1 MTATGLSRA
10 AVADLNRVTQALE
23 MLAPRWSVWTLM
35 TLSDQPLRYTEIKPR
50 LSLLADG
57 QLSPRLKALTADG
70 LVARDA
76 VSARNVSYRLTDR
89 GQAIAP
95 VLRAL
100 VEWGDARLEKR
111 KVPSKNLPGMFEPER
126 IPAAQNA
133 EDALALIITRHTA
146 AVMWG
151 LRAAGTA
158 TGSELAAILPGSLTA
173 GRLYAPLGQLVD
185 DEFAERAGSRGYR
198 LTDHGRSLAP
208 VFRALSAWAA
218 GRPATSARKHPI
230 WTMEEQQQEEEL
242 VRPAAPRRP
251 VALAGVTVP
260 APGPA
265 LSTAPG
271 PGAKWRPGDL
281 FSHGSSTTPL
291 AGAGATGGRGR

>member
-50 LSLLADG
+50 LAVLADG
-57 QLSPRLKALTADG
+57 QISLRLKTLTADG

-76 VSARNVSYRLTDR
+76 VSVRNVSYRLTDR

-95 VLRAL
+95 VLRELAA
-100 VEWGDARLEKR
+100 WGDSRLEKR
-111 KVPSKNLPGMFEPER
+111 TVPSTALPGMWEPER

-133 EDALALIITRHTA
+133 EDALALITARHITAT
-146 AVMWG
+146 MWG
-151 LRAAGTA
+151 LQAAGTA
-158 TGSELAAILPGSLTA
+158 TGSELARILPGSLTA

-185 DEFAERAGSRGYR
+185 DELAERTGSRGYR
-198 LTDHGRSLAP
+198 LSDHGRSLAP

-218 GRPATSARKHPI
+218 GRPASFTRKHPI
-230 WTMEEQQQEEEL
+230 WTTQEQREEAL

-251 VALAGVTVP
+251 VALSGVRI
-260 APGPA
+260 PGPA
-265 LSTAPG
+265 LSAAPA
-271 PGAKWRPGDL
+271 PRAAWRPGDL
-281 FSHGSSTTPL
+281 FSHGSSTAAL
-291 AGAGATGGRGR
+291 AGAGATGGRAR

>member
-1 MTATGLSRA
+1 
-10 AVADLNRVTQALE
+10 
-23 MLAPRWSVWTLM
+23 
-35 TLSDQPLRYTEIKPR
+35 
-50 LSLLADG
+50 
-57 QLSPRLKALTADG
+57 
-70 LVARDA
+70 
-76 VSARNVSYRLTDR
+76 
-89 GQAIAP
+89 
-95 VLRAL
+95 
-100 VEWGDARLEKR
+100 
-111 KVPSKNLPGMFEPER
+111 MFEPER

-133 EDALALIITRHTA
+133 EDALALITTRHTA

-185 DEFAERAGSRGYR
+185 DDLAERTGSRGYR

-208 VFRALSAWAA
+208 VYRAMSVWAA
-218 GRPATSARKHPI
+218 GRPASSARKHPI
-230 WTMEEQQQEEEL
+230 WTMEEQQEEEGL

-251 VALAGVTVP
+251 VVLPGVTIP

-281 FSHGSSTTPL
+281 FSHGSSTAPL
-291 AGAGATGGRGR
+291 AGAGATSGRGR

>member
-50 LSLLADG
+50 LALLADG
-57 QLSPRLKALTADG
+57 QLTPRLKALTADG
-70 LVARDA
+70 LVERDA
-76 VSARNVSYRLTDR
+76 VSARNVSYRLTER

-95 VLRAL
+95 ALRAL

-111 KVPSKNLPGMFEPER
+111 KVPSKDLPGMFEPER

-133 EDALALIITRHTA
+133 EDTLALITARHITA
-146 AVMWG
+146 AMWG
-151 LRAAGTA
+151 LQAAGTA
-158 TGSELAAILPGSLTA
+158 TGSELAQILPGSLTA

-185 DEFAERAGSRGYR
+185 DELAERTGSRGYR

-208 VFRALSAWAA
+208 VFRSLSAWAA
-218 GRPATSARKHPI
+218 GRPASSARKHPI
-230 WTMEEQQQEEEL
+230 WTLEEQREEL
-242 VRPAAPRRP
+242 VQPPAPRRP
-251 VALAGVTVP
+251 VSLAGVTI
-260 APGPA
+260 PGPA
-265 LSTAPG
+265 LSTAPAR
-271 PGAKWRPGDL
+271 GAKWRPGDL
-281 FSHGSSTTPL
+281 FSHSTTAPL
-291 AGAGATGGRGR
+291 AGAGATGGRAR

>member
-35 TLSDQPLRYTEIKPR
+35 TLSEQPLRYTEIKPR
-50 LSLLADG
+50 LALLADG

-70 LVARDA
+70 LAARDA
-76 VSARNVSYRLTDR
+76 RTARSVSYRLTER
-89 GQAIAP
+89 GQALTP
-95 VLRAL
+95 VLQELTA
-100 VEWGDARLEKR
+100 WGDARLEKR
-111 KVPSKNLPGMFEPER
+111 RVPSKNIPGMFEPER

-133 EDALALIITRHTA
+133 EDALALITARHITAT
-146 AVMWG
+146 MWG
-151 LRAAGTA
+151 LQAAGTA

-185 DEFAERAGSRGYR
+185 DELAERSGSRGYR

-230 WTMEEQQQEEEL
+230 WTLEEQREEL
-242 VRPAAPRRP
+242 VAPPAPRRP
-251 VALAGVTVP
+251 VVLP
-260 APGPA
+260 AMMIPGPA

-271 PGAKWRPGDL
+271 PGSAKWRPGDL
-281 FSHGSSTTPL
+281 FSHGTPAPL
-291 AGAGATGGRGR
+291 AGAGATGGRTR

>member
-1 MTATGLSRA
+1 MTAIGLSRA
-10 AVADLNRVTQALE
+10 AVADLDRVTQALD

-35 TLSDQPLRYTEIKPR
+35 SLSEQPLRYTEIKPR
-50 LSLLADG
+50 LALLADG

-70 LVARDA
+70 LVAREA
-76 VSARNVSYRLTDR
+76 VSARNVAYGLTDR

-111 KVPSKNLPGMFEPER
+111 KVPSKSLPGMWEPER

-133 EDALALIITRHTA
+133 EDTLALITARHITAT
-146 AVMWG
+146 MWG

-158 TGSELAAILPGSLTA
+158 TGSELAAILPGALTA

-185 DEFAERAGSRGYR
+185 DEFAERTGSRGYR
-198 LTDHGRSLAP
+198 LTDHGRSLGP

-230 WTMEEQQQEEEL
+230 WTMEEPQQEGP

-251 VALAGVTVP
+251 VSLAGVTIP

-281 FSHGSSTTPL
+281 FSHGGTAAPL